1 MAKMKKKPETD
12 APAPHGGEKFQR
24 PENPRT
30 GKIYYW
36 ITVRRRADGKVVHVP
51 IRTPPK
57 GKGGRRL
64 AAKYNARKRAETTGG
79 TGAGRQREAGKLR
92 SMRESA
98 AEYRKNAGGL
108 AAAGKMRGKT
118 HDSGMPKDRPQPTP
132 DQLVKR
138 TMQAARREGLAVGG
152 MGYESQGGSR
162 YIKIGRDIGGGIV
175 EPNFTV
181 RVANH
186 GGRTGADT
194 VPLTAYVQDRQS
206 LARGL
211 KDVRNRA
218 RLAANHPTASPME
231 IAKSAAA
238 GLKPTTVRMLN
249 RKTSAGGPLRKTKS
263 DKSKAA
269 RKEAAANLRA
279 ARSTPTP
286 AKPASTP
293 GALSSRIK
301 GAQERFQTG
310 QVRGALDRMGQGK
323 GSGSG
328 PRKLDEAMAK
338 LPAKRQTGIVAAVTG
353 TKPKSARAGREELR
367 RKAEFTAN
375 AGTRISGID
384 EIGSKAP
391 AAPKAGNPE
400 SAKRARL
407 DRLGAR
413 SDLDRE
419 HLAVTRQGFADDI
432 GRLHRINSR
441 NPSKN
446 VRGAIQKLRSEARA
460 YEAHAVGRGTLE
472 FRREGNGTAIYKP
485 TATPSPAAT
494 AAPAPA
500 AATPA
505 PAAAKVASRGTPKR
519 KEDAMALREAK
530 RRRDAGLATK
540 DPDRISAAH
549 IGYSYARK
557 TYGTGTPNRLKQ
569 ARLYRKEQERRAN
582 RTVPTIDPNY
592 KSPQQQVLE
601 RQAEKLNKT
610 MAARAARRK

>member
-391 AAPKAGNPE
+391 A
-400 SAKRARL
+400 
-407 DRLGAR
+407 
-413 SDLDRE
+413 
-419 HLAVTRQGFADDI
+419 
-432 GRLHRINSR
+432 
-441 NPSKN
+441 
-446 VRGAIQKLRSEARA
+446 
-460 YEAHAVGRGTLE
+460 
-472 FRREGNGTAIYKP
+472 
-485 TATPSPAAT
+485 
-494 AAPAPA
+494 
-500 AATPA
+500 
-505 PAAAKVASRGTPKR
+505 
-519 KEDAMALREAK
+519 
-530 RRRDAGLATK
+530 
-540 DPDRISAAH
+540 
-549 IGYSYARK
+549 
-557 TYGTGTPNRLKQ
+557 
-569 ARLYRKEQERRAN
+569 
-582 RTVPTIDPNY
+582 
-592 KSPQQQVLE
+592 QQVIE
-601 RQAEKLNKT
+601 RQAGPTLREQAAKHREGKGDVRKRAAAVRERLESTTEQRIKNIRGDGEFRKERRIDREMDNLN
-610 MAARAARRK
+610 ARYQRINRAIPARSKVDEAVERQAARRAAAAEQADADRRAIEAEMRRPLAKNIDADMARTNEFIAARGRRKKAN